1 MRRATL
7 TLAGLIFTGAV
18 IAQDL
23 PPGVLLLSRAKNHL
37 NQELQR
43 LGTITCL
50 ETVEREH
57 QAAKGKMRPLDSV
70 RLEVLTNGDKELFAS
85 LGGRKFSENHPISYA
100 GSGAL
105 GDGLFGP
112 YLKDILLSGSVASQY
127 KGEQEIGGQRLA
139 RYEYQ
144 IPLLISGQM
153 IRTSEGS
160 GKVGIHGSYWV
171 DPQTYDVQRLEMN
184 ADEFPPT
191 LPVTEMTTSINYVR
205 TRLGNDLVVLLP
217 QTADFR
223 LAMHSGEINHNRIEF
238 THCRVFGAAST
249 IDFNAPDSA
258 EQAFRFGATSVDETL
273 RSLPGG
279 LQIAVK
285 LSSRISG
292 DMAVGTLIDG
302 RVAGNVGGKH
312 AVVIPADS
320 PVRGRIRRMERYT
333 NPFPYFIV
341 GLEFTEMELQGIRYL
356 FYGDLVDIDRMPGVE
371 LTLSTKNT
379 TTTVTNPLLF
389 GDVSTRQILESLSL
403 YNLPGVATFFYKGDK
418 LELPQDFRTVWKTR
432 PLKT

>member
-7 TLAGLIFTGAV
+7 TLAVLIFTLAV

-23 PPGVLLLSRAKNHL
+23 PPGVLLLSRVKNHF
-37 NQELQR
+37 NEELQR

-50 ETVEREH
+50 ETVQREH
-57 QAAKGKMRPLDSV
+57 QAAKGKMRPLDAV
-70 RLEVLTNGDKELFAS
+70 RLEVLTNGDKEFFAPP
-85 LGGRKFSENHPISYA
+85 GGRKFSENHPISYA

-127 KGEQEIGGQRLA
+127 KGEQEVGGKRLA

-191 LPVTEMTTSINYVR
+191 LPVTEMTTSINYMQ

-217 QTADFR
+217 QAAEFR
-223 LAMHSGEINHNRIEF
+223 LVMYSGEINHNRIEF

-249 IDFNAPDSA
+249 IDFSTTDSA
-258 EQAFRFGATSVDETL
+258 EQVFRFGATSVDETL
-273 RSLPGG
+273 RPLPGG

-285 LSSRISG
+285 LRSRISG

-302 RVAGNVGGKH
+302 RVAGNVGAKH

-341 GLEFTEMELQGIRYL
+341 GLEFTEMEVQGIRYL

-371 LTLSTKNT
+371 LTLSTKNS

-389 GDVSTRQILESLSL
+389 GDVSTRRTMESFSL
-403 YNLPGVATFFYKGDK
+403 HNLPGVATFFYKGGK

-432 PLKT
+432 PLKP

>member
-1 MRRATL
+1 
-7 TLAGLIFTGAV
+7 V
-18 IAQDL
+18 
-23 PPGVLLLSRAKNHL
+23 
-37 NQELQR
+37 
-43 LGTITCL
+43 
-50 ETVEREH
+50 
-57 QAAKGKMRPLDSV
+57 
-70 RLEVLTNGDKELFAS
+70 
-85 LGGRKFSENHPISYA
+85 

-105 GDGLFGP
+105 GNGLFGP

-127 KGEQEIGGQRLA
+127 KGEQEVGGHRLA

-191 LPVTEMTTSINYVR
+191 LPVTEMTTSINYMR
-205 TRLGNDLVVLLP
+205 TRLGNDFAVLLP
-217 QTADFR
+217 RTAEFR
-223 LAMHSGEINHNRIEF
+223 LLMHSGEINHNRIEF

-249 IDFNAPDSA
+249 INFNATDSA
-258 EQAFRFGATSVDETL
+258 DQAFRFGATSIDETL
-273 RSLPGG
+273 RPLPGG

-285 LSSRISG
+285 LRSRISG

-302 RVAGNVGGKH
+302 RVAGDVGGKR

-333 NPFPYFIV
+333 NPFPYFIL
-341 GLEFTEMELQGIRYL
+341 GLEFTEMEVQGIRYL
-356 FYGDLVDIDRMPGVE
+356 FYGDLVDIDRMSSIE

-389 GDVSTRQILESLSL
+389 GDVSTRQTMESFSL

-432 PLKT
+432 PLKP